1 MRPEVLRSDQSIAA
15 NISAKPDFIRD
26 YSALKFN
33 VDELIKQTSIEQLA
47 SQLSPI
53 EGVGSPEGVVVA
65 NYSKLY
71 IDTTNAP
78 TSVSIYFNSNIGSST
93 GWVEA

>member
-1 MRPEVLRSDQSIAA
+1 MRPEVLRSDQSISA

-33 VDELIKQTSIEQLA
+33 VDELIKQTNIEQLA
-47 SQLSPI
+47 SQLTPI
-53 EGVGSPEGVVVA
+53 EGTGSPESVVTA

-78 TSVSIYFNSNIGSST
+78 TSVSIYFNNNIGSNT
-93 GWVEA
+93 GWIEA